1 MRSGSAEEHA
11 SDGVVPGGE
20 PRDEET
26 REALMAVQDEVPK
39 SRITLR
45 YRTEI
50 NGTPADIDL
59 PLRFLVLGDF
69 SAGSSADRKVDLEER
84 KLRNLD
90 GKNTAGVMKDMKMS
104 VQLSVPNKVDP
115 ANSENMDVNLS
126 LTSMKSFSPDEVAKG
141 IPKLRALVTLKKLLL
156 EVDSNMGNSKDLR
169 KLVSDLYA
177 NPEAYAKL
185 KEELKAFEGFKL
197 PSGGEKK

>member
-1 MRSGSAEEHA
+1 M
-11 SDGVVPGGE
+11 P
-20 PRDEET
+20 
-26 REALMAVQDEVPK
+26 VQDEVPK

-59 PLRFLVLGDF
+59 PLRFLILGDF
-69 SAGSSADRKVDLEER
+69 SAGSSVDRKVDLEER

-90 GKNTAGVMKDMKMS
+90 GKNTSNLMKDMKMS
-104 VQLSVPNKVDP
+104 VQFSVPNKVDP
-115 ANSENMDVNLS
+115 ENSENLDVNLPIS
-126 LTSMKSFSPDEVAKG
+126 SMKSFSPDEVAKN

-177 NPEAYAKL
+177 SPEALAKL
-185 KEELKAFEGFKL
+185 KEELKGFEGFKL
-197 PSGGEKK
+197 PAGGEKK

>member
-1 MRSGSAEEHA
+1 
-11 SDGVVPGGE
+11 
-20 PRDEET
+20 
-26 REALMAVQDEVPK
+26 MAVQDEVPK

-69 SAGSSADRKVDLEER
+69 SLGTSSDRKVDLEDR
-84 KLRNLD
+84 KIRNLD

-104 VQLSVPNKVDP
+104 VGFSVPNKVDP
-115 ANSENMDVNLS
+115 ANAENIDVNLN
-126 LTSMKSFSPDEVAKG
+126 LTSMKSFSPDEVAKQ

-156 EVDSNMGNSKDLR
+156 EVESNMGNSKDLR

-177 NPEAYAKL
+177 NPEAFAKL
-185 KEELKAFEGFKL
+185 KEELKGFEGFKL
-197 PSGGEKK
+197 PAMGEKK

>member
-1 MRSGSAEEHA
+1 
-11 SDGVVPGGE
+11 
-20 PRDEET
+20 
-26 REALMAVQDEVPK
+26 MAVQDEVPK

-59 PLRFLVLGDF
+59 PLRFLILGDF
-69 SAGSSADRKVDLEER
+69 SAGSSVDRKVDLEER

-90 GKNTAGVMKDMKMS
+90 GKNTSNLMKDMKMS
-104 VQLSVPNKVDP
+104 VQFSVPNKVDP
-115 ANSENMDVNLS
+115 ENSENLDVNLPIS
-126 LTSMKSFSPDEVAKG
+126 SMKSFSPDEVAKN

-177 NPEAYAKL
+177 SPEALAKL
-185 KEELKAFEGFKL
+185 KEELKGFEGFKL
-197 PSGGEKK
+197 PAGGEKK